1 MLMENLLGSTSK
13 VKILRL
19 FLEYPNR
26 EFSTEEVFS
35 NSNVGTGY
43 GLKCL
48 RFFADAGIL
57 KIRKIGKQKRY
68 ILNKSSNLFPIL
80 DKLFE
85 QERTAFPKVSYLHRG
100 ILAEVIEK
108 LDKETII
115 LFGSVAAGTATQESD
130 IDLLIATEREGLA
143 RKILRQAEEK
153 NGIKMQGIILSKE
166 KLGALTSKKAAIIKN
181 ISREKLFLAGD
192 RKILEAI
199 ESA

>member
-19 FLEYPNR
+19 FFEYPNR
-26 EFSTEEVFS
+26 EFSTKEVFS

-57 KIRKIGKQKRY
+57 KIRKVGKQKRH
-68 ILNKSSNLFPIL
+68 ILNRNSSLFPIL
-80 DKLFE
+80 DRLFE
-85 QERTAFPKVSYLHRG
+85 QERIAFPKVSYLRRG
-100 ILAEVIEK
+100 ILAEVVEK
-108 LDKETII
+108 LDKESII

-130 IDLLIATEREGLA
+130 IDLLIVTEREVSV
-143 RKILRQAEEK
+143 RKVLRQAEEK
-153 NGIKMQGIILSKE
+153 NGIKMQGIVLSRQ
-166 KLGALTSKKAAIIKN
+166 KLDELISKKAAIIKN
-181 ISREKLFLAGD
+181 ISREKIFLAGD
-192 RKILEAI
+192 KKILEAI

>member
-1 MLMENLLGSTSK
+1 MLMENLMGSTSK

-19 FLEYPNR
+19 FFEYPNR

-35 NSNVGTGY
+35 NSKVGTGY

-48 RFFADAGIL
+48 RFFADADIL

-68 ILNKSSNLFPIL
+68 LLNKNSNLFPIL
-80 DKLFE
+80 DRLFE
-85 QERTAFPKVSYLHRG
+85 QERIAFPKVSYLHRG

-130 IDLLIATEREGLA
+130 IDLLILTERGAEA
-143 RKILRQAEEK
+143 RKILRQIEEK
-153 NGIKMQGIILSKE
+153 NVIKMQGIILSKE
-166 KLGALTSKKAAIIKN
+166 KLDALISKKAAIIKN

-192 RKILEAI
+192 GKILEAI
-199 ESA
+199 ENA